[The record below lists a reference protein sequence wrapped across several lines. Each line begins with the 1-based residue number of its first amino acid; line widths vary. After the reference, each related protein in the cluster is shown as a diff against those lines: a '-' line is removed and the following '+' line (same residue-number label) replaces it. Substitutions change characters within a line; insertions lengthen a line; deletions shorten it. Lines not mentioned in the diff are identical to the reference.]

1 MTMRS
6 MQCAILGTGLLSL
19 CLTGCLVT
27 RSDLRGDREP
37 EGRKSQETVTVMQ
50 KEKAETNSR
59 YSDLESSIRE
69 MNGRVEV
76 VENRV
81 SQNDQNA
88 GKVQRQQEEQLNET
102 NKKVQLLQEEL
113 TKMEAQIQLLN
124 DQVANS
130 HRPVEE
136 ASDEKPASKVEKK
149 TKFDIGE
156 DYFLKK
162 EWKKAILNYQKYRDD
177 SPKAKMVNEATYKI
191 GVCFQE
197 LGMKDE
203 AKSFYEELVA
213 KAPGSPEA
221 RRAKIRLKKLK

>member
-1 MTMRS
+1 MKI
-6 MQCAILGTGLLSL
+6 AVLGTSLLSL

-37 EGRKSQETVTVMQ
+37 EGRKTQETVTVMQ
-50 KEKAETNSR
+50 KEKAETSSR

-76 VENRV
+76 VENRA
-81 SQNDQNA
+81 SQNDQSLA
-88 GKVQRQQEEQLNET
+88 KAQRQHDEQLGET
-102 NKKVQLLQEEL
+102 NKKVQLLQDEL

-124 DQVANS
+124 EQISNS
-130 HRPVEE
+130 HKAPEE
-136 ASDEKPASKVEKK
+136 TPAEEKPSSKVEKK
-149 TKFDIGE
+149 TKFDVGE
-156 DYFLKK
+156 DYFQKK
-162 EWKKAILNYQKYRDD
+162 EWKKAILNYQKYRDE
-177 SPKAKMVNEATYKI
+177 SPKAKMFGEATYKI

-213 KAPGSPEA
+213 KFPGSPEA